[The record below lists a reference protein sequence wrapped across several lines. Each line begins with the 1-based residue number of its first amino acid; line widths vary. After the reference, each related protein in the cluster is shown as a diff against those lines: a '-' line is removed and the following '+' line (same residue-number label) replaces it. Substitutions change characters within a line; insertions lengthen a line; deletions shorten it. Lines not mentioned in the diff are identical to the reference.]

1 MTKSDFEAEQLYDMA
16 FNGTGWERAYHAAIE
31 RLAFEAAAKCVH
43 PYDPDTFV
51 DAVAASI
58 FHPDV
63 RTEIVRIFMAGIRD
77 FINEQLDL
85 GLDIEMTCYGGAYA
99 HGGGVYGRIETRI
112 SDAEIVE
119 RIQRLMVARCGAVPD
134 FAFDCAGRFLI
145 EWLLECIEVAE
156 SSNVDHYPEG
166 DCAMA
171 IAERLQEDGL
181 VLQCLRKAL
190 RHAEV
195 ERRLGDPG
203 VVAFEQ
209 KHRARAKYF

>member
-1 MTKSDFEAEQLYDMA
+1 MDIREVAVTDSDFEAEELYDMA
-16 FNGTGWERAYHAAIE
+16 FDGTGWERAYHAAIE

-85 GLDIEMTCYGGAYA
+85 GLDIEMTRYGGAFA
-99 HGGGVYGRIETRI
+99 RGGSVYGRIETNI
-112 SDAEIVE
+112 SDAELVE

-134 FAFDCAGRFLI
+134 FALDAQ
-145 EWLLECIEVAE
+145 
-156 SSNVDHYPEG
+156 D
-166 DCAMA
+166 
-171 IAERLQEDGL
+171 
-181 VLQCLRKAL
+181 
-190 RHAEV
+190 
-195 ERRLGDPG
+195 
-203 VVAFEQ
+203 AF
-209 KHRARAKYF
+209 